1 LSSPSFIAGSGSFVC
16 TPLVRND
23 EVLAWLRP
31 TKPNGKPVHSEWLER
46 NLGISTRSF
55 DLDMRTA
62 VKRPRAEGGIYDGDL
77 AVRAAKKALENA
89 GMEALDIDALVHVSC
104 TPDTLYFNDH
114 LRFMTRELGLRRDAH
129 LMYHNLGCAGLA
141 PAFHSARSELAGSGD
156 DGVVLLVA
164 SNCSSSY
171 LTRDTIPFYMQGRYP
186 WAWLS
191 PALFGDGAG
200 AVILRSGRKSGDRG
214 LVHTWYETQPDLT
227 IVRYDAGGGTSPTCA
242 DNLTEH
248 LFLMEAQTVGRSFT
262 PVLCR
267 TFERMVEDW
276 PTRIQPVV
284 GHAFDVDKIKR
295 WYFHQ
300 ANRIAVERTARTM
313 GLPVDRVPT
322 NVGHYGNTSAAS
334 TLLLFDEDRRSGA
347 VKDGDIVVF
356 LWIGAGN
363 GAQYGYALVVA

>member
-1 LSSPSFIAGSGSFVC
+1 MSSPAFIAGSGSFVC

-46 NLGISTRSF
+46 NLGISTSSF

-77 AVRAAKKALENA
+77 AVRAAKRALENA
-89 GMEALDIDALVHVSC
+89 GMEAVDIDALVHVSC

-334 TLLLFDEDRRSGA
+334 TLLLFDEDRRSRA

>member
-1 LSSPSFIAGSGSFVC
+1 MSSPSFIAGSGSFVC

-55 DLDMRTA
+55 DLDMQTA

-77 AVRAAKKALENA
+77 AVRAAKRALENA
-89 GMEALDIDALVHVSC
+89 GLEALDIDALVHVSC

-141 PAFHSARSELAGSGD
+141 PAFHSARSELAGTGD

-186 WAWLS
+186 WAWS

-200 AVILRSGRKSGDRG
+200 ALILRSGRRSGDRG

-227 IVRYDAGGGTSPTCA
+227 IVRYDAGGGTSPTCEG
-242 DNLTEH
+242 NLTDH

-276 PTRIQPVV
+276 PTKIQPVV

-300 ANRIAVERTARTM
+300 ANRIAVERTARQM

-347 VKDGDIVVF
+347 VKDGVGSRF
-356 LWIGAGN
+356 GANAGSGN
-363 GAQYGYALVVA
+363 SGSRKAT